1 MIAEYYFTRQVI
13 NDIWPWKWDLL
24 WDVKNEEIEEYL
36 YWENL
41 AQTSFTDFFKYFTT
55 HGDLKL
61 NLTVQG
67 INNRLINKLIDSL
80 KKDVM
85 NDYANLL
92 RIYNEE
98 TIHLTID
105 DIAILARNTGRGLCH
120 LQLIDLN
127 TNIRYFDLPNA
138 DSFMYELD
146 IDEEIIGLDEIFS
159 TSITK
164 HLIKVSGQE
173 IYSLDDIL
181 IKGGES
187 GKYFL

>member
-1 MIAEYYFTRQVI
+1 MITEYYFTRQVI

>member
-1 MIAEYYFTRQVI
+1 MITEYYFTRQVI

-41 AQTSFTDFFKYFTT
+41 AQTSFTDFFKYFST

-181 IKGGES
+181 IKGGKS

>member
-1 MIAEYYFTRQVI
+1 MFNEYYFTRQAIDDV
-13 NDIWPWKWDLL
+13 WPWKWDLL

>member
-1 MIAEYYFTRQVI
+1 MITEYYFTRQVI

-67 INNRLINKLIDSL
+67 INNILINKLIDSL
-80 KKDVM
+80 KKDVI

-127 TNIRYFDLPNA
+127 TNIRYYDLPSA

-159 TSITK
+159 PSITQ